1 MRRAKPRNWVS
12 LILGLPSISV
22 AAAESNRK
30 TVASQSHAAYIAM
43 LALGRL
49 IFPFPAPNAIG
60 VSYSLR
66 TVTWAA
72 L

>member
-1 MRRAKPRNWVS
+1 MNMKKPITKIRNKYTS
-12 LILGLPSISV
+12 SV

-60 VSYSLR
+60 VSFSLR
-66 TVTWAA
+66 TVT
-72 L
+72 